1 MQRPLSPTHPTP
13 HGRTILR
20 AAVAGAAATAVLA
33 LAPSASAA
41 DHSTGHPTG
50 QTPRLTASAA
60 DRDAAQRAVTSPATL
75 HTLARFFAESP
86 GARPQ
91 SAAAASPASA
101 PAPQIKGQAV
111 PVYTLSPDFVAAR
124 TGAPVARL
132 DFLAGTAVSADG
144 RKASVWTVPEGT
156 SWQVVNIATG
166 DDETRYAGQG
176 AAKLPGGTVFREPQ
190 INAWYV
196 TKGTRVLPLDSE
208 AVRAVGAGGTTLAAY
223 QHRVHQAYGDK
234 LPGSAYA
241 KKGEAGGYA
250 ENTGTGTDTHRTAP
264 HTTTAAH
271 SATAAPDSPATALL
285 AGGAGVLVLGMGALF
300 VRRTARHSGRSTT
313 ISNSC
318 SPASPGAG
326 TE

>member
-1 MQRPLSPTHPTP
+1 MQRPLSPTPPAP
-13 HGRTILR
+13 HGRTLVR
-20 AAVAGAAATAVLA
+20 AVIAGAAATAVLA

-41 DHSTGHPTG
+41 DHSTDHSTG
-50 QTPRLTASAA
+50 QAPHLTASAA

-91 SAAAASPASA
+91 SAAAAAA
-101 PAPQIKGQAV
+101 TPAPRIKGQAV

-144 RKASVWTVPEGT
+144 RKASVWTAPEGR

-250 ENTGTGTDTHRTAP
+250 ESTGTHPTAP
-264 HTTTAAH
+264 HTTTAAR
-271 SATAAPDSPATALL
+271 SATAAPDSSGTALL
-285 AGGAGVLVLGMGALF
+285 AGGAGALVLGLGALF
-300 VRRTARHSGRSTT
+300 VRRTARHSGRPTT
-313 ISNSC
+313 ISSSC